1 MSKPLAITGFFRLNH
16 PDRKNPEVFKVVY
29 IEKWDHQYIQSL
41 LQGGYEFIPVHVFTD
56 EELAEYVKNKL
67 LSG

>member
-1 MSKPLAITGFFRLNH
+1 MIKPLAITGFFKLHH
-16 PDRKNPEVFKVVY
+16 PAKKEPEVFRVIYVADWEHAY
-29 IEKWDHQYIQSL
+29 VQSL
-41 LQGGYEFIPVHVFTD
+41 HEGGYEFIPVHVFTD